1 MLSYQHL
8 YHAGNLADVHKHA
21 ALAWVLDYLVQKD
34 KPLTYIETHA
44 GRGVYDL
51 GADEAVKTGEAAAGI
66 DLAEALFPKDHPY
79 RQRLDEARAAY
90 GPAAYPGS
98 PLVAALGLRET
109 DTIHLAELHPQEFAH
124 LKAEAKEWGANVYQ
138 RDGFDLA
145 LALTPPTPR
154 RGLMLIDPSYEVKA
168 DYDAIPRHMAAIHR
182 KWNVGLLIL
191 WYPILRG
198 GSHGTML
205 RALAEAFPEGLRHE
219 VRFPPAREGHRMEGS
234 GLFIVN
240 APYGLDQELAA
251 LTARFARLSKPAA
264 KA

>member
-21 ALAWVLDYLVQKD
+21 TLAWVLDYLVQKD
-34 KPLTYIETHA
+34 KPLSYIETHA

-66 DLAEALFPKDHPY
+66 ELAEGLFPKDHPY
-79 RQRLDEARAAY
+79 RQRLEEARAAY

-98 PLVAALGLRET
+98 PLIAALGLRET
-109 DTIHLAELHPQEFAH
+109 DHLHLAELHPQEFAH
-124 LKAEAKEWGANVYQ
+124 LKAEAKDWGANAYQ
-138 RDGFDLA
+138 QDGFQLA

-168 DYDAIPRHMAAIHR
+168 DYDAIPRHLTAISR
-182 KWNVGLLIL
+182 KWNVGIQIL
-191 WYPILRG
+191 WYPILKG
-198 GSHGTML
+198 AAHGPML
-205 RALAEAFPEGLRHE
+205 RELAEAFPKGLRHE
-219 VRFPPAREGHRMEGS
+219 VRFPPARDGHRMEGS

-251 LTARFARLSKPAA
+251 LSARFARLSKQAA
-264 KA
+264 KS